1 MKGVFLKELYLLGR
15 DILRELSVENPEL
28 EASLLL
34 SKTLDIATADIYS
47 HPQREVP
54 SEKIK
59 EFKQL
64 LNRRLKREPIAYIL
78 GEREFYSRSFIVT
91 SDVLIPR
98 PETETLVEEAL
109 NIIKTIS
116 RPIVVDVGTGSGC
129 IAVTIG
135 CECENARMFATDI
148 SFEALFIA
156 ETNSERHNIAKRISF
171 ICANFLSCFK
181 EESVDI
187 VVSNPPYV
195 SHSDFF
201 RLESDVKD
209 FEPKVSLF
217 GGEDGLTCIKKI
229 VYQAGKILKNGGRC
243 IVEVGASQSEIV
255 SEIFKGVGFKKVST
269 VKDLTGIERVV
280 TGKWII

>member
-1 MKGVFLKELYLLGR
+1 MKELYLLGKG
-15 DILRELSVENPEL
+15 LLWELSVENPEL
-28 EASLLL
+28 EATLLL
-34 SKTLDIATADIYS
+34 SKTLNIATIDIYS

-54 SEKIK
+54 SEKVE
-59 EFKQL
+59 EFKQF
-64 LNRRLKREPIAYIL
+64 LNRRLQREPIAYIL
-78 GEREFYSRSFIVT
+78 GEKEFYSRSFIVT
-91 SDVLIPR
+91 SDILIPR

-116 RPIVVDVGTGSGC
+116 HPIVVDVGTGSGC
-129 IAVTIG
+129 IAVTVG

-156 ETNSERHNIAKRISF
+156 EANSERHKTAKRISF
-171 ICANFLSCFK
+171 ICTNFLSCFK

-187 VVSNPPYV
+187 VISNPPYV
-195 SHSDFF
+195 SNSDFF

-209 FEPKVSLF
+209 FEPKVSLL
-217 GGEDGLTCIKKI
+217 GGEDGLSCMTKI
-229 VYQAGKILKNGGRC
+229 VSQAGRVLKNRGWC
-243 IVEVGASQSEIV
+243 IVEVGAGQSEIV

-280 TGKWII
+280 KGKWII